1 MKRIFILLSF
11 AFIGFSL
18 TAQDVH
24 FSQFYASPLTL
35 NPALTG
41 KFNGL
46 YRVSAIYR
54 DQWRNVQEQK
64 ANTFMTPSV
73 SLDFSLLKNKLN
85 NSALG
90 VGVVVTYDKVGL
102 FQTIDAGLSLA
113 YHLGLDKKG
122 LYHLALGFQ
131 GMYSNRK
138 IGNDFTFGEELVPI
152 NPTFI
157 DDGNID
163 TEGHHLF
170 SLTPGLI
177 FDAKMGKEKKSAIYV
192 GYSLNMNLTP
202 AQDLFVVNSLYE
214 VNGLPMRHVA
224 HAGAEFNVKKFL
236 VIPGVLYQTTDNT
249 DELNFGVTAG
259 YKLIEAPKK
268 NTKLFV
274 GLWYR
279 TNMGNAFKSGSFIP
293 KLGVD
298 FENFRVSAAY
308 DIGHGSIAS
317 SSLDATNVGQIP
329 QAFEIAIN
337 YFGQGNTPK
346 PTKTY
351 LFNPRF

>member
-11 AFIGFSL
+11 AFIGLSL

-41 KFNGL
+41 KFDGM

-54 DQWRNVQEQK
+54 DQWRNIQEQK
-64 ANTFMTPSV
+64 SNTFMTPSV
-73 SLDFSLLKNKLN
+73 SVDFSLLKDKLK

-90 VGVVVTYDKVGL
+90 VGAVVTYDKVGS
-102 FQTIDAGLSLA
+102 FQTIDAGLNLA

-131 GMYSNRK
+131 GMYSNRRL
-138 IGNDFTFGEELVPI
+138 DPDYTFEEELMVT
-152 NPTFI
+152 PTFV

-163 TEGHHLF
+163 TDAHHLF
-170 SLTPGLI
+170 GLTPGLM
-177 FDAKMGKEKKSAIYV
+177 FDAKLGKEKKSAIYV
-192 GYSLNMNLTP
+192 GYALNMNLTP
-202 AQDLFVVNSLYE
+202 KQDIFVSNSNYE
-214 VNGLPMRHVA
+214 VNGLPMRHVV
-224 HAGAEFNVKKFL
+224 HAGAEFSVKKFL
-236 VIPGVLYQTTDNT
+236 VIPGALYQTTDNT
-249 DELNFGVTAG
+249 DELNFGLTGG

-268 NTKLFV
+268 NTTLFL

-279 TNMGNAFKSGSFIP
+279 TNMGNAFTSGSFIP

-298 FENFRVSAAY
+298 FENFRFSAAY
-308 DIGHGSIAS
+308 DIGHGAMAS
-317 SSLDATNVGQIP
+317 DSRNATNVGQIP
-329 QAFEIAIN
+329 QAFEIALN
-337 YFGQGNTPK
+337 YFGLGTTPK
-346 PTKTY
+346 PTNTY

>member
-73 SLDFSLLKNKLN
+73 SLDFSLLKNKLK

-90 VGVVVTYDKVGL
+90 VGAVITYDKVGS

-138 IGNDFTFGEELVPI
+138 INPDFTFEEELLV

-170 SLTPGLI
+170 GLTPGLI
-177 FDAKMGKEKKSAIYV
+177 FDAKLGKLKKSAIYA

-202 AQDLFVVNSLYE
+202 KEDIFLTNSSYVVS
-214 VNGLPMRHVA
+214 GLPMRHVV

-279 TNMGNAFKSGSFIP
+279 TNTGNAFTSGAFIP

-298 FENFRVSAAY
+298 FENFRISGAY
-308 DIGHGSIAS
+308 DIGHGAMS
-317 SSLDATNVGQIP
+317 SDSQTAINVGQIP